1 MPSESFKLRLGD
13 ILHEAGLISPSQ
25 LEIALYEQGAYQDL
39 KIGEILALHGWLKQE
54 TADFFAEQWLHVL
67 QSQQR
72 RNPLGYFLINSGLL
86 EEAQLTQILQEQMQT
101 GMRLGALAVLQ
112 GWVKQPTIDFFL
124 KHLAPAELNVSPFKR
139 YKGSSLSASSAR
151 TTGNSLNPDVLW
163 TPPSSP
169 KFAPRKPKSD
179 DDDEVLWVG

>member
-1 MPSESFKLRLGD
+1 MPSERFNHRLGD

-54 TADFFAEQWLHVL
+54 TADFFAEQWLQAL
-67 QSQQR
+67 QGGQR
-72 RNPLGYFLINSGLL
+72 RHPLGYFLLAAGLL
-86 EEAQLTQILQEQMQT
+86 EEPQLTQILREQLQT

-124 KHLAPAELNVSPFKR
+124 KHLAPTELNVSPFKR
-139 YKGSSLSASSAR
+139 YTGASAQSTSPRATSSDF
-151 TTGNSLNPDVLW
+151 NSDLIW
-163 TPPSSP
+163 TPPASP
-169 KFAPRKPKSD
+169 KFAPREPKPSD
-179 DDDEVLWVG
+179 EDEVRWVG